1 LLKILDGD
9 VRLITPAGEAGKEE
23 RDGANGSA
31 TPAST
36 ASPAS
41 PSSSLSSPSSST
53 GYQLTHDYLVPSL
66 RAWLTRKQRE
76 TPRGRAELLL
86 ADRAATWNLNKESRH
101 LPSLGGYLRIIR
113 YTERRKWTEPQ
124 QGMMRRAGF
133 VHVSRA
139 TLATLLFV
147 LLGTAAFTAR
157 EWQRIGGLT
166 TSLLSVNPDQILDIA
181 QQLDRS
187 PRFADAHLKPLLPS
201 TDAANRL
208 PPRAAAT
215 DPQKLLHA
223 WLALGARPGS

>member
-1 LLKILDGD
+1 
-9 VRLITPAGEAGKEE
+9 
-23 RDGANGSA
+23 
-31 TPAST
+31 
-36 ASPAS
+36 
-41 PSSSLSSPSSST
+41 
-53 GYQLTHDYLVPSL
+53 
-66 RAWLTRKQRE
+66 
-76 TPRGRAELLL
+76 
-86 ADRAATWNLNKESRH
+86 
-101 LPSLGGYLRIIR
+101 
-113 YTERRKWTEPQ
+113 
-124 QGMMRRAGF
+124 M
-133 VHVSRA
+133 
-139 TLATLLFV
+139 ATLLFV